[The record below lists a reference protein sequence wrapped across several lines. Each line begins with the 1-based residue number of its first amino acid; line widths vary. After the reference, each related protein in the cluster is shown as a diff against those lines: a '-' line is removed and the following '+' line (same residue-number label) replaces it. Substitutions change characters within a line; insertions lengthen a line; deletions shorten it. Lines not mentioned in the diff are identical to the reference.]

1 MAVITTAQVQ
11 RRITGLKPYLALV
24 DADELD
30 EVLEEGIE
38 AATARFERELE
49 ACLERTVIKQDPDE
63 GDELGEDYDRTEPA
77 LDWHRRRMDKLI
89 TINLRRRPV
98 LSVERIRLK
107 LNDEIHLITFPAE
120 WYEDH
125 IQHNLGRVTLVPAAL
140 GHLATVGAGVPVYHW
155 LTTKMPWGVIP
166 QCFYVNY
173 TAGFDNADTD
183 PELGD
188 LRRHLSVQ
196 AALYAMEDIRDM
208 LPSSVSVD
216 GASETF
222 DTVQQRLEA
231 RAEAIEGFFAEWR
244 SKRLPARMVVI

>member
-24 DADELD
+24 DADEL
-30 EVLEEGIE
+30 EAVLDEGIE

-49 ACLERTVIKQDPDE
+49 ACLERTVIKQEVDD
-63 GDELGEDYDRTEPA
+63 GDVLGVDYDRTEPA
-77 LDWHRRRMDKLI
+77 LDWQRRRMDKLI
-89 TINLRRRPV
+89 TIDLRRRPV

-107 LNDEIHLITFPAE
+107 LADDLQLITFPAE

-125 IQHNLGRVTLVPAAL
+125 IQHHLGRITLIPAAL
-140 GHLATVGAGVPVYHW
+140 GHLALAGNGVPVYQW
-155 LTTKMPWGVIP
+155 MTGKMPWPVLP
-166 QCFYVNY
+166 QCFFVNY
-173 TAGFDNADTD
+173 TAGFENADTD

-231 RAEAIEGFFAEWR
+231 RAEAIEGFFSEWR